1 MDEAMSKFEDRGQIG
16 QEFSERIVSVR
27 VVHENKKEL

>member
-16 QEFSERIVSVR
+16 QESSERIINVR
-27 VVHENKKEL
+27 MAHENKMEL

>member
-1 MDEAMSKFEDRGQIG
+1 MSKFEDRGQIG